1 MHAIGFDSTLIVH
14 LSPRPVRRSL
24 GLGQS
29 FDWIDFMY
37 HVSLSGSGGWGGGG
51 GGGGGGGVKSRVS
64 NT

>member
-1 MHAIGFDSTLIVH
+1 MCACNRVDSTLIVH
-14 LSPRPVRRSL
+14 LSPRPVTRSL

-37 HVSLSGSGGWGGGG
+37 NVSLLGSGGWGGGD
-51 GGGGGGGVKSRVS
+51 GGVKSCVS